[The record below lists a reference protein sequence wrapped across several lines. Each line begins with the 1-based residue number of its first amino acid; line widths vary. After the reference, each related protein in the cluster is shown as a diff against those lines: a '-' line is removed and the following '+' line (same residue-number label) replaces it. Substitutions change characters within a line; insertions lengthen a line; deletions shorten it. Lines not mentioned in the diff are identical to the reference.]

1 MAKDRIGL
9 QKRIS
14 TIFTGVQVPKEENRQ
29 LHSSPESG
37 PAQYILP
44 KPIPPSQQSLAGPG
58 TERTGSSQTTHG
70 RLAPVP
76 QRIEPSKRPKV
87 KSVPKV
93 RRQPGWQTVLQ
104 KIQARILAPK
114 PGVDPRRQKLMVA
127 VIPALV
133 IVLAVV
139 LFQVFKSPNAGGA
152 GKQAGLGPLGG
163 KSVADGKVDWK
174 IPPPYPSTMRDPMQF
189 GRSTQQ
195 ADEGMRPVIRGIVYS
210 EENPSAIIGQDIVF
224 EGGTVMGATVVKI
237 NPDSVEF
244 AKGDEKWT
252 QEVER

>member
-1 MAKDRIGL
+1 MAKDRRGL

-29 LHSSPESG
+29 LNSAPESG
-37 PAQYILP
+37 PTEYVPSKL
-44 KPIPPSQQSLAGPG
+44 IPPS
-58 TERTGSSQTTHG
+58 RQTLT
-70 RLAPVP
+70 APVI
-76 QRIEPSKRPKV
+76 QRPDSSRKMSGPSA
-87 KSVPKV
+87 SVPRKIERSKPPKLQTV
-93 RRQPGWQTVLQ
+93 PKIRRQPAWEKLLQ
-104 KIQARILAPK
+104 KVTAKLLAPK
-114 PGVDPRRQKLMVA
+114 PGVDPRRQKLMVV
-127 VIPALV
+127 VIPVLV

-152 GKQAGLGPLGG
+152 GKQAGSGSLDG
-163 KSVADGKVDWK
+163 KNVADGKVDWK

-195 ADEGMRPVIRGIVYS
+195 ADEGMRPAIRGIVYS

-237 NPDSVEF
+237 NPNSVEF